1 MEPRHRSSHRRFSTY
16 RRAARGERNAQSG
29 DIAPAELARRQYVR
43 QRPTS
48 ALIVWFWRLLRQERA
63 SLALTL
69 VALSI
74 ATVLTLIPP
83 AATKVVF
90 DNVLGDEP
98 LPDWS
103 VEAFPFIE
111 KPGWLLAS
119 LALGSLLIAIIGLS
133 IGVWSRWRATR
144 TTKRLQVR
152 VRRIAFQH
160 AAHLPLHRVYELKSG
175 GASSILREDAGA
187 VAELIF
193 GMVYNPAKAIIQL
206 IGVLF
211 ILAVV
216 DWTMLLGA
224 IILFP
229 LVYLTHRTWINR
241 IRPLWRDVR
250 HTRQHTDA
258 HATESFGGMRVVR
271 AFGRETTERNRFSV
285 NNHLLARQEL
295 LAWWW
300 SRGVDIA
307 WSILIPA
314 ATALLLWY
322 GATQIISDRAAVAA
336 GTLAASKA
344 MTVGDL
350 VMFLTYLA
358 MLLAPLATLAAS
370 ATQFQSSLAGLD
382 RLTDL
387 LEEPTEHATS
397 GKQILIPGQV
407 EGRIGIE
414 GLSFCYPRTDRPV
427 LEDISF
433 EVAPGQVVAL
443 VGASGSGKSTL
454 CNLVARFYDPSQGRI
469 LLDGTDLKQID
480 LRSYRSLLGV
490 VEQDIFLFD
499 GTIAENIGYGRRSAS
514 RQQIIAS
521 AQQAHASEF
530 IDQLPDDYE
539 TFIGERGV
547 RLSGGQRQRLAIARA
562 ILADPRLL
570 ILDEATSNLDT
581 ASERIIQSSLETL
594 MRGRT
599 CFVIAHRLS
608 TINQA
613 DLILVLDH
621 GRIIQQGNHD
631 QLMAA
636 GGTYR
641 SMIELQ
647 STDGM
652 PVNTPI

>member
-1 MEPRHRSSHRRFSTY
+1 M
-16 RRAARGERNAQSG
+16 
-29 DIAPAELARRQYVR
+29 
-43 QRPTS
+43 
-48 ALIVWFWRLLRQERA
+48 
-63 SLALTL
+63 
-69 VALSI
+69 
-74 ATVLTLIPP
+74 
-83 AATKVVF
+83 
-90 DNVLGDEP
+90 
-98 LPDWS
+98 
-103 VEAFPFIE
+103 
-111 KPGWLLAS
+111 
-119 LALGSLLIAIIGLS
+119 
-133 IGVWSRWRATR
+133 
-144 TTKRLQVR
+144 
-152 VRRIAFQH
+152 
-160 AAHLPLHRVYELKSG
+160 
-175 GASSILREDAGA
+175 
-187 VAELIF
+187 
-193 GMVYNPAKAIIQL
+193 
-206 IGVLF
+206 
-211 ILAVV
+211 
-216 DWTMLLGA
+216 
-224 IILFP
+224 
-229 LVYLTHRTWINR
+229 
-241 IRPLWRDVR
+241 
-250 HTRQHTDA
+250 
-258 HATESFGGMRVVR
+258 
-271 AFGRETTERNRFSV
+271 
-285 NNHLLARQEL
+285 
-295 LAWWW
+295 
-300 SRGVDIA
+300 
-307 WSILIPA
+307 
-314 ATALLLWY
+314 
-322 GATQIISDRAAVAA
+322 
-336 GTLAASKA
+336 
-344 MTVGDL
+344 
-350 VMFLTYLA
+350 
-358 MLLAPLATLAAS
+358 
-370 ATQFQSSLAGLD
+370 
-382 RLTDL
+382 
-387 LEEPTEHATS
+387 
-397 GKQILIPGQV
+397 
-407 EGRIGIE
+407 
-414 GLSFCYPRTDRPV
+414 
-427 LEDISF
+427 
-433 EVAPGQVVAL
+433 
-443 VGASGSGKSTL
+443 
-454 CNLVARFYDPSQGRI
+454 ARFYDPSQGRI

>member
-1 MEPRHRSSHRRFSTY
+1 MEPRHRSSRRRFTTY
-16 RRAARGERNAQSG
+16 RRAARGECNVHSG

-43 QRPTS
+43 QRPTKN
-48 ALIVWFWRLLRQERA
+48 LVGWFWRLLRQERG
-63 SLALTL
+63 SLAITL
-69 VALSI
+69 LALAVATI
-74 ATVLTLIPP
+74 LTLIPP

-90 DNVLGDEP
+90 DNVLGNEP
-98 LPDWS
+98 LPDW
-103 VEAFPFIE
+103 VTNLLPFIAQ
-111 KPGWLLAS
+111 PGWLLAC
-119 LALGSLLIAIIGLS
+119 LAAGSLLIAVIGLS
-133 IGVWSRWRATR
+133 IGMWTRWRATR

-152 VRRIAFQH
+152 VRRLAFRH

-206 IGVLF
+206 MGVLF

-229 LVYLTHRTWINR
+229 LVFLTHRTWINR

-250 HTRQHTDA
+250 YTRQHTDA

-271 AFGRETTERNRFSV
+271 AFGRETTERNRFAL

-322 GATQIISDRAAVAA
+322 GTTQIISDRAAVAA
-336 GTLAASKA
+336 GTLAQSKA

-382 RLTDL
+382 RLIDL
-387 LEEPTEHATS
+387 LEEPTEHSTS
-397 GKQILIPGQV
+397 GKRLISAAQV
-407 EGRIGIE
+407 DGRIT
-414 GLSFCYPRTDRPV
+414 LQNVSFCYPRTTEPV
-427 LEDISF
+427 LKNISF

-454 CNLVARFYDPSQGRI
+454 CNLVARFYDPTQGRI
-469 LLDGTDLKQID
+469 LLDGID
-480 LRSYRSLLGV
+480 ITEVELRSYRSLLGV

-499 GTIAENIGYGRRSAS
+499 GSIAENIGYGRRAAT
-514 RQQIIAS
+514 QDQITTA

-530 IDQLPDDYE
+530 IDQLPDGYN
-539 TFIGERGV
+539 TLIGERGV

-562 ILADPRLL
+562 ILANPRLL

-581 ASERIIQSSLETL
+581 ASERIIQSSLDTL
-594 MRGRT
+594 MLGRT

-621 GRIIQQGNHD
+621 GMVIEHGHHD
-631 QLMAA
+631 QLMAR
-636 GGTYR
+636 GGAYR
-641 SMIELQ
+641 NMIELQ
-647 STDGM
+647 ATSTSAA
-652 PVNTPI
+652 PAES